1 MDNLIDMDLY
11 KIIGVEPTATEKEI
25 QKAFRKKSLIC
36 HPDKNPNNP
45 NAAALFIELKAALLF
60 LTDTASRARYDKIVN
75 AKLQA
80 KLRAKQGDAKRQ
92 KLINDLEYREAA
104 ARRGSPV
111 NEEQRFKATV
121 ERVEQENLEQ
131 MQEELK
137 KMRQQVIDELSKSAK
152 YNENNCRIKIRWKE
166 GNYDYSSLYE
176 ILSKYGEISALVL
189 SGKKGRAMVQFL
201 DSESAKLATEAE
213 TGLAGSPLILKG
225 LWDSSDSTQSSS
237 GCQETNKINPK
248 SSPPS
253 SFTNGEE
260 KTGKIDF
267 EEMVLANLRKAEERK
282 RQTNLSP
289 QNEFETKQETKI
301 D

>member
-1 MDNLIDMDLY
+1 M
-11 KIIGVEPTATEKEI
+11 
-25 QKAFRKKSLIC
+25 
-36 HPDKNPNNP
+36 
-45 NAAALFIELKAALLF
+45 
-60 LTDTASRARYDKIVN
+60 
-75 AKLQA
+75 
-80 KLRAKQGDAKRQ
+80 
-92 KLINDLEYREAA
+92 
-104 ARRGSPV
+104 
-111 NEEQRFKATV
+111 
-121 ERVEQENLEQ
+121 
-131 MQEELK
+131 
-137 KMRQQVIDELSKSAK
+137 
-152 YNENNCRIKIRWKE
+152 
-166 GNYDYSSLYE
+166 
-176 ILSKYGEISALVL
+176 
-189 SGKKGRAMVQFL
+189 
-201 DSESAKLATEAE
+201 ATEAE